1 MNIFPIYCILCQKES
16 DSYICNYCIKKLEYT
31 LPICPVC
38 KKISS
43 RGICH
48 NICFKNGIYQ
58 LQTGYKYTKIAKK
71 VMRFLK
77 YKGCIQ
83 LLDILFEN
91 YHNIIDISDNTIL
104 IPVPMYRTKRL
115 NRGFNLSEEITK
127 RISMKYKYNYGLNII
142 HKVKNLSSQTKIER
156 YERVNNVENSFK
168 VVSLDIMTN
177 YDSILIVD
185 DVITTQATIN
195 EIIKVI
201 RDVNTTINIK
211 VFSLFSAIK

>member
-1 MNIFPIYCILCQKES
+1 
-16 DSYICNYCIKKLEYT
+16 
-31 LPICPVC
+31 
-38 KKISS
+38 
-43 RGICH
+43 
-48 NICFKNGIYQ
+48 
-58 LQTGYKYTKIAKK
+58 
-71 VMRFLK
+71 MRFLK